1 MRKSGEQEQKVPD
14 REWWEKM
21 TVKHVNSQ
29 VLRDLG
35 RQAEDFLKKT
45 LLRNN

>member
-1 MRKSGEQEQKVPD
+1 MRKSGEQEQKVPG

-21 TVKHVNSQ
+21 TVKHVNSH
-29 VLRDLG
+29 VLRDLE